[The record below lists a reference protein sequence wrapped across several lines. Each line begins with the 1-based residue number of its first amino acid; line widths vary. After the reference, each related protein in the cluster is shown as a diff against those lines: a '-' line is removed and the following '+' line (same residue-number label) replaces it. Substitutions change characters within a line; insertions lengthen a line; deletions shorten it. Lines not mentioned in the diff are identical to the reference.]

1 MKIAILKL
9 SALGDIIHSAFVLQ
23 FIKAKVPHAT
33 IDWIVEEGFAQILE
47 HNPDIHAI
55 KTVNLK
61 SLKKKKSNL
70 FAEIK
75 KIKAYAK
82 AEYDIVID
90 LQGLLKSAITAKL
103 LGKKIA
109 GFDKNSTRE
118 SIASSLYHDSYAI
131 AYDENTIDRYRLL
144 VSNALDMPLSKE
156 EVVEKKPYMH
166 YQKRDFDISKPFF
179 KEDKPTVIFIIG
191 ANWESR
197 IYPKEQ
203 LLEVAKH
210 LDVNI
215 LIPFGSKEEEE
226 KGGWLAQR
234 SKNITLLPKMN
245 LNALKALISHA
256 DLLIGNDTGPSYIA
270 WANNIP
276 SIILFGPTP
285 PSRIYQTDISVTLK
299 SSSKVNHYKLNKE
312 DFSIKEITPQ
322 AILTQ
327 AKKLLTLYPKD
338 RLVHA

>member
-1 MKIAILKL
+1 MKIAIIKL
-9 SALGDIIHSAFVLQ
+9 SALGDIIHSAFILQ
-23 FIKAKVPHAT
+23 FIKAKIPKAQ

-47 HNPDIHAI
+47 HNPDIHTI
-55 KTVNLK
+55 KTLNLK

-82 AEYDIVID
+82 EEYDIVID

-109 GFDKNSTRE
+109 GFDKKSTRE
-118 SIASSLYHDSYAI
+118 SLAASLYHDSYAI

-144 VSNALDMPLSKE
+144 VSKALDMPLTKE
-156 EVVEKKPYMH
+156 EVTHKKPYMH
-166 YQKRDFDISKPFF
+166 YLDEEFEISKPYF
-179 KEDKPTVIFIIG
+179 KENMPTVIFIIG
-191 ANWESR
+191 ANWKSR

-203 LLEVAKH
+203 LLQVAQN
-210 LDVNI
+210 LDANI
-215 LIPFGSKEEEE
+215 LIPYASESEKEMGKWLE
-226 KGGWLAQR
+226 KR
-234 SKNITLLPKMN
+234 SANITLLPKMN

-256 DLLIGNDTGPSYIA
+256 NLLIGNDTGPSYIA

-285 PSRIYQTDISVTLK
+285 PSRIYESEISHTLK
-299 SSSKVNHYKLNKE
+299 SSSSINHYKLNKE
-312 DFSIKEITPQ
+312 DYSIKEISPQ
-322 AILTQ
+322 EIISKAQ
-327 AKKLLTLYPKD
+327 ELLS
-338 RLVHA
+338 